1 MLAKALCELLERY
14 PADRL
19 PNAGGVSAT
28 VLVLLDYDK
37 LPTGLGA
44 RAPRYRGAD
53 LRRLGP
59 PARLQRRPHPRRLP
73 QSHRRALG
81 DLGHGPQT
89 PPAHRAPTHR
99 TDRPGPRLHH
109 AGLRPTRRLVPRGL
123 PRFPR
128 TPSQWFSGTTGRCP
142 MANVY
147 SQEFKD
153 QIVEQHRQGRTFVEL
168 AKEFNLAATS
178 ISNWVRAADKRAAA
192 EKRSRNNAGDSEEE
206 SDKAKVRR
214 LEREL
219 ARKEEELEIL
229 GKALAFFARRT
240 DL

>member
-1 MLAKALCELLERY
+1 MPGIAVATMAAAVAAPLLPTDEADGSGGEAVHGPGVGVVGHVVVGRAQGDALVEVG
-14 PADRL
+14 AA
-19 PNAGGVSAT
+19 AGGPG
-28 VLVLLDYDK
+28 LVVV
-37 LPTGLGA
+37 GL
-44 RAPRYRGAD
+44 
-53 LRRLGP
+53 
-59 PARLQRRPHPRRLP
+59 
-73 QSHRRALG
+73 
-81 DLGHGPQT
+81 
-89 PPAHRAPTHR
+89 
-99 TDRPGPRLHH
+99 
-109 AGLRPTRRLVPRGL
+109 GL